1 MLKIK
6 FNINKFTIIFLEK
19 IGKKINAEKLSAQP
33 SLFNFSA
40 APFSVPTLFF
50 FQLQRFSLLLFSSG
64 QCLFLLL
71 FLFWSAPL
79 SSLVLF
85 TQCPP
90 FLLSV
95 FLLYSFVFSASFFF
109 SSRRV
114 ALFYQP
120 KNIFFSLKPFFS
132 PKRFCLN
139 PKYFFSSA
147 QKYYFQPKTFLLQPK
162 ILFQFSPKISPC
174 FWFSTSFFLFLFFL
188 PFFSAFSHY
197 VLPFFSP
204 SVQLKTF
211 FNCFMSL
218 YLSKSSFSSN
228 LK

>member
-6 FNINKFTIIFLEK
+6 FNINEFTIIFSEK

-40 APFSVPTLFF
+40 APFSVPALFF
-50 FQLQRFSLLLFSSG
+50 FQLQRLFLLLFSSG
-64 QCLFLLL
+64 QRLFLLL
-71 FLFWSAPL
+71 FSSPSAPLFFFLFFCFIPLSLAPL
-79 SSLVLF
+79 SS
-85 TQCPP
+85 
-90 FLLSV
+90 FLLDV
-95 FLLYSFVFSASFFF
+95 LPF
-109 SSRRV
+109 
-114 ALFYQP
+114 FYQP
-120 KNIFFSLKPFFS
+120 KNIFFSPKPFFS
-132 PKRFCLN
+132 PKRFCLS

-147 QKYYFQPKTFLLQPK
+147 QKYYFQPKRFCFNPRY
-162 ILFQFSPKISPC
+162 FFSSAQKSLPVCGLVPP
-174 FWFSTSFFLFLFFL
+174 SFC
-188 PFFSAFSHY
+188 FFSAFSHY

>member
-6 FNINKFTIIFLEK
+6 FNINEFTIIFSEK

-85 TQCPP
+85 TQHPP
-90 FLLSV
+90 FLLFV
-95 FLLYSFVFSASFFF
+95 FLLYSFVFKASFFF
-109 SSRRV
+109 SSRHV
-114 ALFYQP
+114 ALFLSAQNLFY
-120 KNIFFSLKPFFS
+120 FSPKPFFS
-132 PKRFCLN
+132 PK
-139 PKYFFSSA
+139 
-147 QKYYFQPKTFLLQPK
+147 TFLLQSK

-174 FWFSTSFFLFLFFL
+174 LWFSASFLFLFFP

-197 VLPFFSP
+197 VLSFFSP

-211 FNCFMSL
+211 FSCFMSL